1 MFFNVPKLITQGD
14 TVKWSA
20 LTREQFSPYKPYSDT
35 LSCFIRGAVPLDLV
49 GVPNL
54 KGWNFRITSVQSN
67 TLTPGKYK
75 TQFVLIELSG
85 DKTTLG
91 TTEITV
97 LPSFEGLTELE
108 TRSADEIELEL
119 ITKAIAKLA
128 SGAVVEYRI
137 GDRMMRYQDINQ
149 LTNRLKYLRTR
160 IAIAN
165 GKLKPGGQNIGIRF
179 MG

>member
-1 MFFNVPKLITQGD
+1 MIFNIPKQITQGD
-14 TVKWSA
+14 TVKWYT
-20 LTREQFSPYKPYSDT
+20 LTEQFSPYKPYSDT

-97 LPSFEGLTELE
+97 LPSFENLTEIE

-119 ITKAIAKLA
+119 ITNAIAKLK
-128 SGAVVEYRI
+128 SGAVAEYRI
-137 GDRMMRYQDINQ
+137 GDRMMRYTDLGE
-149 LTNRLKYLRTR
+149 LTKRQQYLRTR
-160 IAIAN
+160 VAIAN
-165 GKLKPGGQNIGIRF
+165 GRLKPGGRNIGVRF